1 MKDKNIFYI
10 KSIVDKEITDA
21 TKRVNTQK
29 IVNTTKEE
37 IKKLTNED
45 FIEVLISCFI
55 PDTYRD
61 QGKKEKLYT
70 KLSELLVGEWWRRM
84 GGVYVLPTK
93 KSGTEDVEMI
103 LDNKSI
109 VCNSKIFRLGR
120 SQKAPNVKD
129 FLKLASVVTWIRNL
143 KQKYADEGAD
153 QDIIGGLVTYSSFHE
168 WEKDSEVYQECSN
181 QDTSVLML
189 PYEVLGLLLKMKD
202 KFALADLLALW
213 DYKKIGMKESKN
225 KEAYWKTVES
235 FLCGLLDLDEEKY
248 KEEINKYRD
257 KIVAARDKYKKLVCD
272 DMKDKKTQIEQRIN
286 AFDNIEE
293 LKEHAI
299 CELDKFEN
307 AQNRDYLD
315 RIDEFRKY

>member
-10 KSIVDKEITDA
+10 MSIVDKEITDA

-37 IKKLTNED
+37 IKKLTNEG

-103 LDNKSI
+103 LDNRSI
-109 VCNSKIFRLGR
+109 VCDSKIFRLGR

-129 FLKLASVVTWIRNL
+129 FLKLASVVTWMRNL
-143 KQKYADEGAD
+143 KQKYADEGVE

-202 KFALADLLALW
+202 KFTLADLLELW

-257 KIVAARDKYKKLVCD
+257 KIVAARDKYRKLVCD
-272 DMKDKKTQIEQRIN
+272 DMKDKKTQIEQKIN

>member
-10 KSIVDKEITDA
+10 KNIVDKEITDS

-37 IKKLTNED
+37 IKVLSDDD
-45 FIEVLISCFI
+45 FIEILISCFI

-84 GGVYVLPTK
+84 GGSYVLPTK

-103 LDNKSI
+103 LENKSI
-109 VCNSKIFRLGR
+109 VCDSKIFRLGR

-129 FLKLASVVTWIRNL
+129 FLKLASVVTWMRNL
-143 KQKYADEGAD
+143 KQKYAEESIN

-168 WEKDSEVYQECSN
+168 WEKDSEVYQECTN

-189 PYEVLGLLLKMKD
+189 PYEVLSLLLKMKD
-202 KFALADLLALW
+202 KFALADLLELW

-235 FLCGLLDLDEEKY
+235 FLRGLLDLDEEKY

-257 KIVAARDKYKKLVCD
+257 KIVAARDKYRKLVCD
-272 DMKDKKTQIEQRIN
+272 DMKDKKTQIEKRIN